1 MTPAL
6 PSFKTLPPSRLMAG
20 CGMAVLAVL
29 VGVSSGAAS
38 AAFLIALDAVTALR
52 WRHPWLLFLLPV
64 AGLVMVRAYA
74 LWGRG
79 SERGVSLILDA
90 VHRRAPG
97 VPLSMA
103 PLVLGATL
111 LSHLYGGSVGR
122 EGTAVQMGASLAQ
135 IWGRRFSAWVPD
147 PSLAI
152 LAGIAGGFGAVF
164 GTPWAGALYAIEL
177 PVLGRFQWRRAIPCL
192 IASWSGHATCVA
204 LGVHHTTYPA
214 ARAISLQPWGGLW
227 QAAVAGVVFGLAARL
242 FVAALRG
249 WGCGFQKLNLP
260 RWSWPVVA
268 GSVVIVL
275 TMVLGTDA
283 YLGMGVEGRLPSD
296 PSLVRCFEDG
306 GVTAWSWGWKLIFT
320 TVTLAG
326 GFKGGEVTPLF
337 FIGAALGQALATLAG
352 WPVPEFAAMGF
363 VAVFAAASHT
373 PWACAVLGWELF
385 GAQMILPA
393 LLVCLVAHVVATGTG
408 LYDPRTQSN
417 NPGGPD

>member
-6 PSFKTLPPSRLMAG
+6 PSFETLPPSRLMAG
-20 CGMAVLAVL
+20 CGVALLAAL
-29 VGVSSGAAS
+29 VGVSSGFAS
-38 AAFLIALDAVTALR
+38 AMFLIALDAVTALR
-52 WRHPWLLFLLPV
+52 WRDPWLLFLLPV

-90 VHRRAPG
+90 VHRRAPE
-97 VPLSMA
+97 VPAAMT

-111 LSHLYGGSVGR
+111 LSHLCGGSVGR

-135 IWGRRFSAWVPD
+135 IWGRRFSARVPD

-152 LAGIAGGFGAVF
+152 LSGIAGGFGAVF

-177 PVLGRFQWRRAIPCL
+177 PVLGRFQWRRAFPCL
-192 IASWSGHATCVA
+192 IASWSGHATCLA
-204 LGVHHTTYPA
+204 LGIHHTTYPVS
-214 ARAISLQPWGGLW
+214 RAISLQPWGGLW
-227 QAAVAGVVFGLAARL
+227 QCVVAGVVFGLAARL

-260 RWSWPVVA
+260 RWSWPVVTA
-268 GSVVIVL
+268 SLVIVL
-275 TMVLGTDA
+275 TMILGTDA
-283 YLGMGVEGRLPSD
+283 YLGIGVEGRLPSD

-363 VAVFAAASHT
+363 VAVFAAASHA

-393 LLVCLVAHVVATGTG
+393 LLVCLVAHAVATGTG
-408 LYDPRTQSN
+408 LYDLRTQSN
-417 NPGGPD
+417 SPAGPG

>member
-6 PSFKTLPPSRLMAG
+6 PSFETLPPSRLMAG

-38 AAFLIALDAVTALR
+38 AAFLFALDAVTAMR
-52 WRHPWLLFLLPV
+52 WRHPWLLFLLPM

-90 VHRRAPG
+90 VHRRAPA
-97 VPLSMA
+97 VPVAMA
-103 PLVLGATL
+103 PLVLWATL

-192 IASWSGHATCVA
+192 IASWSGHA
-204 LGVHHTTYPA
+204 
-214 ARAISLQPWGGLW
+214 S
-227 QAAVAGVVFGLAARL
+227 
-242 FVAALRG
+242 
-249 WGCGFQKLNLP
+249 
-260 RWSWPVVA
+260 
-268 GSVVIVL
+268 
-275 TMVLGTDA
+275 
-283 YLGMGVEGRLPSD
+283 
-296 PSLVRCFEDG
+296 
-306 GVTAWSWGWKLIFT
+306 
-320 TVTLAG
+320 
-326 GFKGGEVTPLF
+326 
-337 FIGAALGQALATLAG
+337 
-352 WPVPEFAAMGF
+352 
-363 VAVFAAASHT
+363 
-373 PWACAVLGWELF
+373 
-385 GAQMILPA
+385 
-393 LLVCLVAHVVATGTG
+393 
-408 LYDPRTQSN
+408 RTN
-417 NPGGPD
+417 